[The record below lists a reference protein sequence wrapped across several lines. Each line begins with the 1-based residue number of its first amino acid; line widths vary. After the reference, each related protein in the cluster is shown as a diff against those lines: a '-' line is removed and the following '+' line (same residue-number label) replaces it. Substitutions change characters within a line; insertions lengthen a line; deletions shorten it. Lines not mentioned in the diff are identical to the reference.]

1 MDYVDCAECIAIVI
15 FPYENDEESALV
27 IEALLSE
34 PNVRI
39 SSLSSKRAELYIG
52 RVGDYVIKLP
62 TCDFWRNELCIREDD
77 KAVKNLILYTRENPR
92 DAGLSVKSLLSNK
105 LHGVDNTGNIC
116 VWPAEPLLLH
126 TLLNVRK
133 FTEMVRDKRV
143 LEIGGGMTAL
153 AGLGLAVA
161 GICASIAVTDGHPD
175 CVANQNV
182 CIAMSKQEHAT
193 KETNALPS
201 HPLNITSQV
210 LHWSPAVNAEQVAS
224 LTKSHSQLFEV
235 VIASDCLFF
244 KDFHADLLHTLQ
256 QLLVP
261 GGVGL
266 FLQPARDKTLYK
278 FVALCTDSGAF
289 TTEIIEDYS
298 PQVSGLRAEY
308 LEKKEALGYVED
320 IHYPTMLIIRRK

>member
-1 MDYVDCAECIAIVI
+1 MNKKRVPWRGFVIEFDSRGSQPISAPSILLECNVFMDYVDCAECIAIVI
-15 FPYENDEESALV
+15 FPCENDEESALV

-34 PNVRI
+34 PKVRV

-62 TCDFWRNELCIREDD
+62 TCDFWRNELCIHEND

-92 DAGLSVKSLLSNK
+92 NAGLSVKNLLSNK

-175 CVANQNV
+175 CVANQV
-182 CIAMSKQEHAT
+182 CLVI
-193 KETNALPS
+193 
-201 HPLNITSQV
+201 
-210 LHWSPAVNAEQVAS
+210 VAPIV
-224 LTKSHSQLFEV
+224 TVTHHYLF
-235 VIASDCLFF
+235 S
-244 KDFHADLLHTLQ
+244 
-256 QLLVP
+256 
-261 GGVGL
+261 
-266 FLQPARDKTLYK
+266 RSY
-278 FVALCTDSGAF
+278 
-289 TTEIIEDYS
+289 Y
-298 PQVSGLRAEY
+298 
-308 LEKKEALGYVED
+308 
-320 IHYPTMLIIRRK
+320 